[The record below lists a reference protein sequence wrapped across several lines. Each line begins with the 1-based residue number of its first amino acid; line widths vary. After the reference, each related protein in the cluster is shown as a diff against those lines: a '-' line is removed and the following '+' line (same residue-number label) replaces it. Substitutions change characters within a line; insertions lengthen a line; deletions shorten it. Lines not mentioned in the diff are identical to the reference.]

1 MAADEPSAW
10 GTALDWQLPTLSTV
24 LSGYSFGGMASLRM
38 EAELYPRQLCGL
50 SSNLTFLSLHC
61 PVTQIA
67 IMLQTQKQITCH
79 SLLTISVLW
88 ILPKTHIPLPHKL
101 SCIFHIKEKSYFI
114 MVAENWQVVKMIS
127 KITFEIKIAG
137 F

>member
-88 ILPKTHIPLPHKL
+88 ILPKTHIPLPQPLPPTHRQEATL
-101 SCIFHIKEKSYFI
+101 S
-114 MVAENWQVVKMIS
+114 AL
-127 KITFEIKIAG
+127 G
-137 F
+137 LP